1 MSSRTAS
8 LSPPL
13 AQALPYQPLTTA
25 TPPSRLVT
33 LGRFVVRAL
42 RISASTIAVVALLR
56 QQWLPAGCFAL
67 AWMLILVAPRVFP
80 ILIEAPLPPV
90 TPTD

>member
-1 MSSRTAS
+1 MRIS
-8 LSPPL
+8 LGVQP
-13 AQALPYQPLTTA
+13 ALRGVSWVIK
-25 TPPSRLVT
+25 SRLVT